1 MVRLERTHKW
11 LNNSMGKFDNGQ
23 SDERKVSNSENPN
36 KHNAS
41 IVIIADKAFQLK
53 YHLQIESVRCYT
65 DAHNYNLILP
75 SEKEMEFEICRPQ
88 KIPVMYLRRHCILA
102 TIMEKFDDTHVFIL
116 LDADTIAFDLKRKL
130 PLDIYQKH
138 DIVYYERSWNGEVA
152 CLMWLK
158 NKPVV
163 REWIML
169 WSLEDSQPY
178 VPSKP
183 YFYGTENG
191 LLHIILMKWFI
202 LGLKSVKYM
211 EEITDFNWPE
221 PKQRIAA
228 NCIVIFNKLKSVNYR
243 LKSVNRIVQ
252 NLDPYWSY
260 VMCARVALGMQ
271 GRGEKFEVYGLGPS
285 NDYILQDFRNHGVE
299 MSAQGLSLKIL
310 PRYQGLAVDH
320 YWMSQAQKSVIFLH
334 NVKKITDA
342 LKYWETDKTNISGG
356 NFTQEIYSIYP
367 LCNAIHQS
375 QK

>member
-1 MVRLERTHKW
+1 MLWMVRLKPTHEW
-11 LNNSMGKFDNGQ
+11 LNNSMGEIDNGQ
-23 SDERKVSNSENPN
+23 SDDRKISNLEKPN
-36 KHNAS
+36 KHNTS
-41 IVIIADKAFQLK
+41 IVIIADNAFQLK
-53 YHLQIESVRCYT
+53 YRLQIESVRCYT

-75 SEKEMEFEICRPQ
+75 SQKEMEIEICRPQ
-88 KIPVMYLRRHCILA
+88 IIPIIYLRRHCILA
-102 TIMEKFDDTHVFIL
+102 NIMEKFDDTHVFIL

-178 VPSKP
+178 VPSEQ

-228 NCIVIFNKLKSVNYR
+228 NCIVIFNKLNGT
-243 LKSVNRIVQ
+243 VQ

-271 GRGEKFEVYGLGPS
+271 GRGEKFDMYGGSS
-285 NDYILQDFRNHGVE
+285 NDYILQDFRKHGVE

-310 PRYQGLAVDH
+310 PRYQGLAIDH
-320 YWMSQAQKSVIFLH
+320 DWKSQAQKSVIFLH
-334 NVKKITDA
+334 GVKTITDA
-342 LKYWETDKTNISGG
+342 LKYWDTDKKNLSAG
-356 NFTQEIYSIYP
+356 NFTQEIFSIYP
-367 LCNAIHQS
+367 LCNAIHLP